1 MMDSWK
7 GLECRERLDHWI
19 QLSARDQRGEVSGG
33 GADGED
39 TRQRLV
45 LLDGEGPK
53 RMG

>member
-1 MMDSWK
+1 MDSWK

-19 QLSARDQRGEVSGG
+19 QLSAPDQCGEVSRG

-39 TRQRLV
+39 TWQRLV
-45 LLDGEGPK
+45 PMDGEGPT